1 MLVSSS
7 PESGPVLG
15 LFETDASGRLTEANL
30 AFRNG
35 TLGGAVPP
43 IGRAPWANARPD
55 ERMAAEHLWKQA
67 SGGAADITLPI
78 VHPDGSEHRVR
89 FLLTPRLADDG
100 TVIGYAGIALTI
112 TEVVSSSDHSR
123 QLDALIEATDDIVI
137 VTDVDFAPTWMNSAA
152 ASYPQLLA
160 IVRDQMPRDVHRAND
175 SRDESSKRER
185 DETNKRWRGEVA
197 LRGPDDDNHIFDVQV
212 HRSTSGA
219 ALIARDIT
227 AATKLQ
233 AALAHQA
240 THDALTALPNR
251 ALFVRKLSEAIERA
265 RADRT
270 LVAVFFLDIDK
281 LKDVNDSV
289 GHENGDMLIA
299 NIGKRLVAATRPGDI
314 VGRIGGDEFVILC
327 EGLADEEAALDLA
340 ERVRLSV
347 TGRVLLHGVE
357 VSTGASLGVAVTRGE
372 SGEPVLTDAAVALM
386 RNADTAM
393 YHAKIRGR
401 SRCELYTDNMR
412 DTARERATLSAALE
426 QALAND
432 ELRLVYQPIHSPHTE
447 RVVGAEAL
455 LRWHHPTLGILT
467 PAVFVDLAEETG
479 IIAPIGE
486 WVTNRACADLRRWLD
501 DGRVD
506 RQFIVHVNV
515 SPRQVGD
522 PQFVE
527 RTLDALRR
535 HDVQPQ
541 NLALE
546 FDERMLMRDPTN
558 ALRTLQSL
566 RRFGVRLSIDDFG
579 TGYSSLSHLR
589 SCPADF
595 LKLDGS
601 FVRSLG
607 DEDRDEPI
615 VRSII
620 QLAHGLDMA
629 VIAEWVTTD
638 AQVTRLRALGCD
650 LMQGYR
656 IGRPVNAVDFGHT
669 GSMGRGSGDGL
680 PFP

>member
-1 MLVSSS
+1 MPHLVLVSSTS
-7 PESGPVLG
+7 ESGPLLG
-15 LFETDASGRLTEANL
+15 LFETDAAGRLTA
-30 AFRNG
+30 ADDGFRTT

-55 ERMAAEHLWKQA
+55 DRMVAEHLWKQA
-67 SGGAADITLPI
+67 NGASADIALPI

-89 FLLTPRLADDG
+89 FLLAPRLADDG
-100 TVIGYAGIALTI
+100 SVLGFAGVALTI
-112 TEVVSSSDHSR
+112 SAVEPPPTDRGHHIDR
-123 QLDALIEATDDIVI
+123 LIEHTDDIVI
-137 VTDVDFAPTWMNSAA
+137 VTDVDLEETWANAA
-152 ASYPQLLA
+152 AAGYPQLLA
-160 IVRDQMPRDVHRAND
+160 VVRDQMPRDV
-175 SRDESSKRER
+175 SRGVD
-185 DETNKRWRGEVA
+185 DRWRGEVG
-197 LRGPDDDNHIFDVQV
+197 LRGPDDDTHVFDVQL
-212 HRSTSGA
+212 HRSPTGA
-219 ALIARDIT
+219 ALLARDIT
-227 AATKLQ
+227 ASTKLQ

-240 THDALTALPNR
+240 THDALTSLPNR
-251 ALFVRKLSEAIERA
+251 TLFVRKLSEAIERA
-265 RADRT
+265 RADRSM
-270 LVAVFFLDIDK
+270 VAVFFLDIDK

-372 SGEPVLTDAAVALM
+372 TGEPVLTDAAVALM

-401 SRCELYTDNMR
+401 SRCELYTETMR

-426 QALAND
+426 RALAND
-432 ELRLVYQPIHSPHTE
+432 ELRLVYQPIHSPHTD

-455 LRWHHPTLGILT
+455 LRWHHPTLGVLT

-527 RTLDALRR
+527 RTLEALRR
-535 HDVQPQ
+535 HDLQPPH
-541 NLALE
+541 LALE

-615 VRSII
+615 VRGII

-656 IGRPVNAVDFGHT
+656 IGRPVSAVDFGHT
-669 GSMGRGSGDGL
+669 GSMGRRPGDGL